1 MPTVY
6 YKKPTFECI
15 NWHSTMRTS
24 LKVSGKNLQNFKNA
38 LKNVYFDSKTYLKWS
53 ICFYSWIFACLR
65 LNFHQNWKIRP
76 FFKSAH
82 QADFKNA
89 KIFEKSLF
97 LVEILPSKPLKSC
110 SSHFGKY
117 LSLAIGKS
125 QIRVISTSFSLWIFT
140 STLLAVLT
148 RLKLQY

>member
-1 MPTVY
+1 MVLGAATVKGRLLFKCG
-6 YKKPTFECI
+6 YKLRFYGIFTILAAGEYTLNVI
-15 NWHSTMRTS
+15 TS
-24 LKVSGKNLQNFKNA
+24 HL
-38 LKNVYFDSKTYLKWS
+38 
-53 ICFYSWIFACLR
+53 
-65 LNFHQNWKIRP
+65 
-76 FFKSAH
+76 FFVKLL
-82 QADFKNA
+82 NA